1 MSIFNVVSEGTL
13 TLYGRII
20 NDFAD
25 GKIASLIFPNDFANV
40 VTGKNGNG
48 IISKNANG
56 GNSVLTLRLMKG
68 SSDDNFLQAKIASA
82 QADFIR
88 QELATGEFVVG
99 IGDGSGEVKRDVYT
113 LLGGTF
119 SKIAPD
125 AEEDVS
131 GTTDQAVAVYTIKFI
146 KTLRSIQ

>member
-1 MSIFNVVSEGTL
+1 MPIFNVTSDDTL
-13 TLYGRII
+13 TIFGRIM

-25 GKIASLIFPNDFANV
+25 GKTTTITFPNDFANV

-56 GNSVLTLRLMKG
+56 GNSVLTLRLMRG

-82 QADFIR
+82 QADFVA
-88 QELATGEFVVG
+88 QELATGEFVKRL
-99 IGDGSGEVKRDVYT
+99 GDGAGEVKRDVYT

>member
-1 MSIFNVVSEGTL
+1 MSNTPFNS
-13 TLYGRII
+13 
-20 NDFAD
+20 N
-25 GKIASLIFPNDFANV
+25 
-40 VTGKNGNG
+40 
-48 IISKNANG
+48 
-56 GNSVLTLRLMKG
+56 
-68 SSDDNFLQAKIASA
+68 A
-82 QADFIR
+82 QADFVA
-88 QELATGEFVVG
+88 QELATGEFVKRL
-99 IGDGSGEVKRDVYT
+99 GDGAGEVKRDVYT